1 MRNKSKTSITLAI
14 LVLSITF
21 SALTALTTLAAPM
34 NGEPI
39 RITQPDGTAHFVRA
53 YGDEFYNRVE
63 SPDGYTLVRNPR
75 SGYWCYARLNA
86 AKSELVPTTVVYT
99 GEARTPSLS
108 ERLNLGERWQSPT
121 DLPPKGIDISPEHIA
136 RKTEEA
142 RRLLWGDDY
151 ATRQS
156 TRENTESATRADG
169 SVRPIYGVTIVVE
182 FPDTKHTE
190 PSFSIAEVEAHLN
203 EEGYTGFGNNGSVR
217 DYFLDVSGG
226 AIDYINKVFYY
237 EAENAKSYYE
247 EVGGRLLAKEALD
260 GIADN
265 QDFIDYL
272 LEVKDEL
279 WIPVGAN
286 NMPLNIYYAGGATP
300 NSGLWP
306 HFSWLNNHATTIQ
319 GIEFN
324 RYQVTNQNQYSNT
337 PDREPYLAIGVFA
350 HETGHLVFGFK
361 DLYRPQSISN
371 HCLMASGNWGGYAKN
386 PSPINPYYRFRQGWA
401 EPIVLNGTPVGTVIS
416 PEPNAMNPYVY
427 YTHNFSRLY
436 YGHLSGQLFMVEHI
450 RQEEGSRY
458 EDFGFQGIVIY
469 HIDINGENLDSAKNP
484 EVWTVSAQYDNYQD
498 LTTRLAN
505 AGSYQPFPLW
515 SNGHNTLSPATAP
528 NTDTY
533 AYSHT
538 NPPTPRQ
545 RSGFHITN
553 ITTSGEF
560 TYMGNDVSANVDLTF
575 NTATNL
581 FEYTSL
587 VVSSPNG
594 LAPHSVYVVVSRHRP
609 SSQYGGPP
617 STLIGYGTVTLDAN
631 GNATINTFAPGGE
644 HFNFLPNAQLTINPA
659 LNEGLL
665 ITVAP
670 SNLFSQYIIER
681 RIIKPQ
687 VIG

>member
-1 MRNKSKTSITLAI
+1 
-14 LVLSITF
+14 
-21 SALTALTTLAAPM
+21 
-34 NGEPI
+34 
-39 RITQPDGTAHFVRA
+39 
-53 YGDEFYNRVE
+53 
-63 SPDGYTLVRNPR
+63 
-75 SGYWCYARLNA
+75 
-86 AKSELVPTTVVYT
+86 YT

-169 SVRPIYGVTIVVE
+169 SVRPIYGVTIIVD
-182 FPDTKHTE
+182 FPDTKATQ
-190 PSFSIAEVEAHLN
+190 PSFSIAEVEAYLN

-226 AIDYINKVFYY
+226 AIDYRNKVFYY
-237 EAENAKSYYE
+237 EAEYDKDYYDTE
-247 EVGGRLLAKEALD
+247 GSIHLVLEALTEL
-260 GIADN
+260 AEN
-265 QDFIDYL
+265 QDFIDYAQ
-272 LEVKDEL
+272 EVRGKVWSPARGDD
-279 WIPVGAN
+279 I
-286 NMPLNIYYAGGATP
+286 PLNIYYAGMKYPLDLWPRLSWLGNSAITVQGLHFNYYQITNQYEYIRATP
-300 NSGLWP
+300 SNPSPEP
-306 HFSWLNNHATTIQ
+306 H
-319 GIEFN
+319 
-324 RYQVTNQNQYSNT
+324 
-337 PDREPYLAIGVFA
+337 LALGTFA
-350 HETGHLVFGFK
+350 HENGHLLFGFN

-371 HCLMASGNWGGYAKN
+371 HCLMANGNSVAEGKN
-386 PSPINPYYRFRQGWA
+386 PTPINPYYRFKQGWA
-401 EPIVLNGTPVGTVIS
+401 EPIALNGTPIGTVIS

-427 YTHNFSRLY
+427 YTHTMTTTPHGQL
-436 YGHLSGQLFMVEHI
+436 GGQLFMVEHI
-450 RQEEGSRY
+450 RQEAGSRY

-469 HIDINGENLDSAKNP
+469 HIDISGRNTLFHPTYNPNSTP
-484 EVWTVSAQYDNYQD
+484 EVWTVSSWYDNYQD
-498 LTTRLAN
+498 LQTRLEN
-505 AGSYQPFPLW
+505 AGSYQPFPLF
-515 SNGHNTLSPATAP
+515 NGHNTLSPATAP

-533 AYSHT
+533 ATTTS
-538 NPPTPRQ
+538 PRQ
-545 RSGFHITN
+545 RSGLHMAN

-631 GNATINTFAPGGE
+631 GNATINTFAPGGPN
-644 HFNFLPNAQLTINPA
+644 FNFLPNAQLTINPA

-665 ITVAP
+665 ITVAT
-670 SNLFSQYIIER
+670 SNLHSQYIIER